1 MMNEEELQGLDLA
14 PTNSDVDLD
23 LITIKLPLL
32 NPTWVNESKIC
43 NICGKTLKTEKGL
56 KRHLKIHNLKTHQR
70 KLNDDIEIIEVT
82 TKATKKKSKMYNC
95 SQCPKKFKHVSNFYR
110 HGQTHSKE
118 RIDSYRK
125 HRKSQSQDN
134 LLPTHKTKDKSV
146 TCDICCKTFC
156 NQFSLTRH
164 MKIHMRTQIEDT
176 GSDMVSMVPD
186 ITVLVPDITAT
197 AKVKPHSCSI
207 CKKDFARKHHLKRH
221 MRAIHTN
228 EKPYKCP
235 HCGMSF
241 KYWIYVKRHLKGDS
255 DNPCAIM
262 DKWKDLNSSAPNS
275 V

>member
-56 KRHLKIHNLKTHQR
+56 KRHLKIHNLKTHKR

-82 TKATKKKSKMYNC
+82 TKATNKKSK
-95 SQCPKKFKHVSNFYR
+95 
-110 HGQTHSKE
+110 THSKE
-118 RIDSYRK
+118 RIDIYRK
-125 HRKSQSQDN
+125 HKKSQSQDN
-134 LLPTHKTKDKSV
+134 LLTIHKTKDKSV

-156 NQFSLTRH
+156 NKDSLTRH
-164 MKIHMRTQIEDT
+164 MKIHSGI
-176 GSDMVSMVPD
+176 
-186 ITVLVPDITAT
+186 
-197 AKVKPHSCSI
+197 KPYSCSV
-207 CKKDFARKHHLKRH
+207 CKLEFARGDQLKQH
-221 MRAIHTN
+221 MRAVHLN

-235 HCGMSF
+235 YCAMSF
-241 KYWIYVKRHLKGDS
+241 KYSIYVKRHLKGD